1 MNKITLILFALT
13 AIISCS
19 TRKNS
24 VFSEKEILIFKEIK
38 ANDSIL
44 DIGEVNLYKHFIL
57 IQGNKLRYAL
67 GKDNGCTNLN
77 YKLDIKTN
85 YSLKVDSIFF
95 KFSWKQKNGF
105 LIKYKANGV
114 IKNDSLIIDKYIE
127 SSMINEY
134 DFAETLILKR
144 CN

>member
-1 MNKITLILFALT
+1 MNKITLILFALI

-24 VFSEKEILIFKEIK
+24 FISEEEILIFKEIK
-38 ANDSIL
+38 ANDSIF
-44 DIGEVNLYKHFIL
+44 DNGEVNLYKHFIL

-77 YKLDIKTN
+77 YKLDTKTN
-85 YSLKVDSIFF
+85 YLLKADSIFF
-95 KFSWKQKNGF
+95 KFNRKQKNGL
-105 LIKYKANGV
+105 LIRYKANGV

-127 SSMINEY
+127 SSIINEY